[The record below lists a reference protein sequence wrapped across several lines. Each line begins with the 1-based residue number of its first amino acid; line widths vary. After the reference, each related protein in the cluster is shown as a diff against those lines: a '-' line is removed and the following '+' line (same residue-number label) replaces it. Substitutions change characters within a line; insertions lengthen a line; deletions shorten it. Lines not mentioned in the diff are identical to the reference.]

1 MYLKYP
7 VYGAEMSSLF
17 TAHAFPSAVD
27 IRNGPVSPK
36 VFVKANV
43 PYKVLL
49 TEFSAREAVESGDFS
64 YGSGEGPTGM
74 EGLTGTEGS
83 GDCFGSSVTVGCA
96 HAKRS
101 AVINRIVAVLSVF
114 ILSPYPYNS
123 HGEGKW
129 SQL

>member
-1 MYLKYP
+1 MTYSKNP

-27 IRNGPVSPK
+27 IRNGPVSPN
-36 VFVKANV
+36 VSVKAKV
-43 PYKVLL
+43 PYSVLL

-64 YGSGEGPTGM
+64 YGSGEGS
-74 EGLTGTEGS
+74 TGTEGS
-83 GDCFGSSVTVGCA
+83 GEVLGSSVTVGCA

-101 AVINRIVAVLSVF
+101 VVIKIIVPVLSIF
-114 ILSPYPYNS
+114 ILSPYPCNS
-123 HGEGKW
+123 HGEEKW